1 MALRRARLGAAL
13 AGFDA
18 ATIATTH
25 QFCQDMLTGL
35 GIVGDTDPDGT
46 FVERIDDVVTE
57 VVDDFYLRKYAV
69 PGAKT
74 PDFDRATALAIG
86 QAVVNDPGARIEPG
100 RDAPDAAG
108 ARAGFA
114 EAVRAEVER
123 RKRGRRLFTFDDML
137 LRLHRALRH
146 PQLGAAARA
155 RLRARFSVVLVDE
168 FQDTDPIQWDILRAA
183 FHEESA
189 ERPTALTF
197 IGDPKQA
204 IYAFRGADVVSYL
217 QAVETAGTR
226 EGLTKNWRS
235 DEPLVRAL
243 DTVFGGAAL
252 GDEKIVVPRVESAH
266 PTRRL
271 VGAPRPAPFRLRVL
285 PRAGLRAHWKT
296 GLPMVG
302 PVRERI
308 AADLAADVAE
318 LVAADSR
325 WEDGREDPSLGPGDV
340 AVLVRTNA
348 QAGLVREALAV
359 AGVPSVLAGATSV
372 FATESAEEWLTLLE
386 AVEQPGRTG
395 RVRAAALTV
404 FLGHAATDLDAHADA
419 VLPEVGAML
428 RRWGAALHDRGVAA
442 FLEAV
447 AAETGLAARVLARV
461 DGERRITDI
470 RHIGQVLH
478 AAAVESRLGVVA
490 LVEWLR
496 ARMAEAAA
504 GTGELRPERSRRLES
519 DASAVQVLTVHK
531 CKGLEFPVVYVPFGW
546 DRWVS
551 DDPDRR
557 HPPRRARAAGAR
569 GRRAGRPRVAR
580 ARRRGPRRGRR
591 RGPAPALR
599 RADPRAGPGRVLVG
613 ARRPPPRTPR
623 CSACSSGGPRRARAP
638 TARTRWS
645 RTSASSRS

>member
-1 MALRRARLGAAL
+1 MLVTFGREATRELRERVRGRFVATERALADPAGARRHDDPVIRLLAEGDDAVVALRRARLRAAL

-74 PDFDRATALAIG
+74 PDFDRATALAVG

-217 QAVETAGTR
+217 QAVETAGHAR
-226 EGLTKNWRS
+226 GA
-235 DEPLVRAL
+235 DE
-243 DTVFGGAAL
+243 
-252 GDEKIVVPRVESAH
+252 E
-266 PTRRL
+266 
-271 VGAPRPAPFRLRVL
+271 
-285 PRAGLRAHWKT
+285 
-296 GLPMVG
+296 
-302 PVRERI
+302 
-308 AADLAADVAE
+308 LAQ
-318 LVAADSR
+318 R
-325 WEDGREDPSLGPGDV
+325 
-340 AVLVRTNA
+340 
-348 QAGLVREALAV
+348 
-359 AGVPSVLAGATSV
+359 
-372 FATESAEEWLTLLE
+372 
-386 AVEQPGRTG
+386 
-395 RVRAAALTV
+395 
-404 FLGHAATDLDAHADA
+404 
-419 VLPEVGAML
+419 
-428 RRWGAALHDRGVAA
+428 
-442 FLEAV
+442 
-447 AAETGLAARVLARV
+447 
-461 DGERRITDI
+461 
-470 RHIGQVLH
+470 
-478 AAAVESRLGVVA
+478 
-490 LVEWLR
+490 
-496 ARMAEAAA
+496 
-504 GTGELRPERSRRLES
+504 
-519 DASAVQVLTVHK
+519 
-531 CKGLEFPVVYVPFGW
+531 
-546 DRWVS
+546 
-551 DDPDRR
+551 
-557 HPPRRARAAGAR
+557 RAAGPR
-569 GRRAGRPRVAR
+569 PGHRLRRRRAGRREDRRAAGRVRPPDAQARRRAPAGAVPSAGAPAGRSAGALEDRAPDGRPGPRADRGRPGRRRRRAGRRRLPLGGRPGGPVAGPGRRRGAR
-580 ARRRGPRRGRR
+580 AHQRAGGPGARGPRRR
-591 RGPAPALR
+591 
-599 RADPRAGPGRVLVG
+599 
-613 ARRPPPRTPR
+613 
-623 CSACSSGGPRRARAP
+623 RRARRSSPGPPACSPPRAP
-638 TARTRWS
+638 
-645 RTSASSRS
+645 RSG

>member
-1 MALRRARLGAAL
+1 MG
-13 AGFDA
+13 
-18 ATIATTH
+18 
-25 QFCQDMLTGL
+25 
-35 GIVGDTDPDGT
+35 
-46 FVERIDDVVTE
+46 
-57 VVDDFYLRKYAV
+57 
-69 PGAKT
+69 
-74 PDFDRATALAIG
+74 
-86 QAVVNDPGARIEPG
+86 
-100 RDAPDAAG
+100 
-108 ARAGFA
+108 
-114 EAVRAEVER
+114 
-123 RKRGRRLFTFDDML
+123 
-137 LRLHRALRH
+137 H
-146 PQLGAAARA
+146 PARA
-155 RLRARFSVVLVDE
+155 RSTRSRGPATLV
-168 FQDTDPIQWDILRAA
+168 
-183 FHEESA
+183 
-189 ERPTALTF
+189 TF

-217 QAVETAGTR
+217 RPSRPPARATARRRT
-226 EGLTKNWRS
+226 
-235 DEPLVRAL
+235 
-243 DTVFGGAAL
+243 GAATSRWSAPWTPCSAA
-252 GDEKIVVPRVESAH
+252 PRWATSRSSCRRSSP
-266 PTRRL
+266 PTR
-271 VGAPRPAPFRLRVL
+271 PRGSSARPGRRRSGCGCV

-302 PVRERI
+302 PVRERV

-372 FATESAEEWLTLLE
+372 FATESAEEWLALLE

-546 DRWVS
+546 DRWVVRRPRPS
-551 DDPDRR
+551 SPTTTRTAGGCATVGGQDDPAWR
-557 HPPRRARAAGAR
+557 
-569 GRRAGRPRVAR
+569 R

-613 ARRPPPRTPR
+613 ARDHHRELRGAAPVPR
-623 CSACSSGGPRRARAP
+623 AARAGHEP
-638 TARTRWS
+638 RTARTRWS
-645 RTSASSRS
+645 RTSAVLAELQRAGRGTTSPSSGSSRARRRPSSRPRVAPHALAAAPFDRPLDTRLAAHVVLLAHRRARTRGAPRAASRGSARSLDEDDPDDAAAPAPGRGRARSAVADGGPARRGGVRHARARRARDRRHRRRRPARRARRLGHRGAAAPPARRRRRRRRSPTRCCR